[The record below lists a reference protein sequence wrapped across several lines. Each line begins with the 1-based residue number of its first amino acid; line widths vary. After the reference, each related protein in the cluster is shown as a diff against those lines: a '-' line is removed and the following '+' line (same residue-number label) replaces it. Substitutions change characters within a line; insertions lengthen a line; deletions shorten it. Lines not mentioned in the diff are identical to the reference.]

1 MWSGSRAFVTP
12 ALGCMASNLRQ
23 LMKHINPWRRITA
36 LCTAAWQF
44 DKMSFLSPHSHFGSD
59 SVLFG
64 KGVRLAKKTSVR
76 FCKKKLR
83 FSVRFRFDII
93 NCDFV
98 FLVRLFA
105 LYIVVY
111 CVCTIECFPPY
122 RFIIVSF
129 VSSTTVPYQYKIW
142 LFDLASWKM
151 NCKWRQREK
160 TVPKTAEVALYSGK
174 RVFGFEFWGQFG
186 SVGFF

>member
-1 MWSGSRAFVTP
+1 
-12 ALGCMASNLRQ
+12 
-23 LMKHINPWRRITA
+23 
-36 LCTAAWQF
+36 
-44 DKMSFLSPHSHFGSD
+44 MSFLSPHSHFGSD

-64 KGVRLAKKTSVR
+64 KGVRLAKKDFGSVLQ
-76 FCKKKLR
+76 KKLR

-129 VSSTTVPYQYKIW
+129 VSSTTVPYQYKI
-142 LFDLASWKM
+142 
-151 NCKWRQREK
+151 
-160 TVPKTAEVALYSGK
+160 
-174 RVFGFEFWGQFG
+174 
-186 SVGFF
+186 